1 MSNSEDKIIFLSKFS
16 VLLVVHL
23 VFARAQFPIAC
34 LNDNDLREQKCCPVV
49 TVGNS
54 VGAECGGPGRGACKR
69 IESSHCHVE
78 TPDDP
83 AHVLAYLKNPVS
95 EPSRYPWPNRVFKQ
109 ICECEGNWAGYDCTE
124 CKFGYVKTADKSVCV
139 KRKTPLVRRNYMT
152 LDDDERD
159 YVKQTIADMNDRSK
173 SPSRYGV
180 LISEENFSKS
190 SHLQSNLTAEDFKF
204 GISAYEFL
212 TWIHYYTAKDS
223 GVPSGNYKGH
233 DYGPRVDFA
242 HNGPSL
248 LTWHRYFM
256 LLFESELQRV
266 SGNDSFAAPYWDW
279 MDRQN
284 RDHLFTHSDIFD
296 GNETSLVG
304 VFRDFRVIC
313 CEAGFAIPLT
323 EPNIMRRSPKRGP
336 GSLCNASQFDVG
348 IPLVRRDYG
357 HQYNIVKWLPSARD
371 AWDLLVNITHYDVV
385 SFNLFE
391 HSPSSLRA
399 GLEGSVP
406 LPGKHYCSVG
416 GLSNESFA
424 EEMHNAVHIYAGGVF
439 TNVAMSPSD
448 PIFYLHHSMVDR
460 MFERFMIKLQTLG
473 TLSYI
478 PESGVDP
485 GHNANDCIVP
495 SFPLYRNREFLQRST
510 DFGYV
515 YDTLP
520 LLDTEP
526 ERPAEEYDQ
535 CNNRKFKNLVV
546 IGSPIF
552 RSCRKSRISLL
563 CMLLIRYYATVDMP

>member
-1 MSNSEDKIIFLSKFS
+1 MHFWNSAVSVIRQKQQPRHGFRGHVFVLSS
-16 VLLVVHL
+16 LTSALVLLVVRL
-23 VFARAQFPIAC
+23 TSAQFPIAC

-95 EPSRYPWPNRVFKQ
+95 EPSRYPWPNRVFTQ

-124 CKFGYVKTADKSVCV
+124 CKFGYVKTADESVCV

-152 LDDDERD
+152 LNDDERD

-284 RDHLFTHSDIFD
+284 RDHIFTHPDVFD

-313 CEAGFAIPLT
+313 FNAGFAVPLS
-323 EPNIMRRSPKRGP
+323 EPNILRRKPKRGP

-357 HQYNIVKWLPSARD
+357 QHEYKVVKWLPSTRD
-371 AWDLLVNITHYDVV
+371 AWDILLNITHYDIPHHK
-385 SFNLFE
+385 LFPGC
-391 HSPSSLRA
+391 PSSLRA
-399 GLEGSVP
+399 ALEGSVAV
-406 LPGKHYCSVG
+406 PGKRYCS
-416 GLSNESFA
+416 LANESVVV
-424 EEMHNAVHIYAGGVF
+424 EIHNAVHMYPGGVLASG
-439 TNVAMSPSD
+439 AMSPND
-448 PIFYLHHSMVDR
+448 PVFYLHHSMV
-460 MFERFMIKLQTLG
+460 
-473 TLSYI
+473 
-478 PESGVDP
+478 
-485 GHNANDCIVP
+485 
-495 SFPLYRNREFLQRST
+495 
-510 DFGYV
+510 
-515 YDTLP
+515 
-520 LLDTEP
+520 
-526 ERPAEEYDQ
+526 
-535 CNNRKFKNLVV
+535 
-546 IGSPIF
+546 
-552 RSCRKSRISLL
+552 
-563 CMLLIRYYATVDMP
+563 